1 MIMKYDQKMMS
12 AMADDLENY
21 LDIVDRYVI
30 IDGITE
36 EEYNES
42 VKTVKKLIKN
52 LRKGNGDKV
61 FNKERYIELKT
72 QGALNDIQ

>member
-1 MIMKYDQKMMS
+1 MKYDQKLMN

-42 VKTVKKLIKN
+42 VKTVKKLIRN

-72 QGALNDIQ
+72 QGVLNDIT

>member
-1 MIMKYDQKMMS
+1 MKYDQKLMN

-21 LDIVDRYVI
+21 LDIIDRYVI

-72 QGALNDIQ
+72 QGVLNDIT

>member
-1 MIMKYDQKMMS
+1 MKYDQKLMN

-72 QGALNDIQ
+72 QGALNDIT

>member
-1 MIMKYDQKMMS
+1 MKYDQKLMN

-42 VKTVKKLIKN
+42 VKAVKKLIKN

-72 QGALNDIQ
+72 QGALNDIT

>member
-1 MIMKYDQKMMS
+1 MKYDQKMMS

-72 QGALNDIQ
+72 QGALDDIQ